1 MRAETSPAS
10 VFHVMKMACDRLIL
24 HKEPARLVMKRLAPV
39 QSAVNEE
46 DPYGSLRQHREDP
59 RRKRPAR

>member
-1 MRAETSPAS
+1 
-10 VFHVMKMACDRLIL
+10 MKMACDRLIL
-24 HKEPARLVMKRLAPV
+24 HKEPAPLVMKRLAPV